1 MVGQSARPLGQ
12 LAVACCLRGE
22 VHRVCDVGRGS
33 VAPPRE
39 RSLKLAID
47 LLSAVPSG
55 PLQRSVILWR
65 ANTSWCERPDRLSR
79 AVLAAFPYGTGFLAA
94 VAASAARYP
103 RAAAVATSDQCVS
116 YRGLWRGS
124 GALAGALKRR
134 GVGSADRVGILC
146 RNSPTFVYALLAV
159 AMVGADIVL
168 LNTAMGG
175 SQLADVIAAEN
186 VTTVLHDDDFGAVVS
201 VIVGVRTLD
210 ATGMRA
216 IVEDRPLEWVE
227 PPERDSRL
235 VILTSGTTGRP
246 KGASRSTASGAHGV
260 ASVLASIPFRLR
272 DRTVVAAPFFHGWGL
287 AALLTCLGL
296 SGSVFTAP
304 EFDAGEVLSLLSS
317 HRAHGLVLVPTM
329 LQRICALPPAQLA
342 RADTENLR
350 VIASSGSALPGRLAT
365 EALDRF
371 GQVLYNVY
379 GSTEVAA
386 ATIARPADLRRD
398 PATAGRP
405 ALGVRVEVLSE
416 HGAPVPPGT
425 VGRIC
430 VNSKAR
436 YDGYTGG
443 AGRDVV
449 AGLISTGDLGYF
461 DDRGRLFVVGRE
473 DDMIVS
479 GGENVYPSEIEDLLN
494 TDDRV
499 GEAVVVGIDDDQF
512 GQALKAVVVIAAG
525 QQVSAQELKE
535 LIANRLA
542 RFKVPRVFE
551 FVDAL
556 PRNATGKVLRRQLV

>member
-1 MVGQSARPLGQ
+1 
-12 LAVACCLRGE
+12 
-22 VHRVCDVGRGS
+22 
-33 VAPPRE
+33 
-39 RSLKLAID
+39 
-47 LLSAVPSG
+47 
-55 PLQRSVILWR
+55 
-65 ANTSWCERPDRLSR
+65 
-79 AVLAAFPYGTGFLAA
+79 
-94 VAASAARYP
+94 
-103 RAAAVATSDQCVS
+103 
-116 YRGLWRGS
+116 
-124 GALAGALKRR
+124 
-134 GVGSADRVGILC
+134 
-146 RNSPTFVYALLAV
+146 
-159 AMVGADIVL
+159 
-168 LNTAMGG
+168 
-175 SQLADVIAAEN
+175 
-186 VTTVLHDDDFGAVVS
+186 
-201 VIVGVRTLD
+201 
-210 ATGMRA
+210 MRA

-443 AGRDVV
+443 ADRDVV